1 MQDYDVKIPNF
12 TFYGE
17 RTLTS
22 DNDFLFV
29 FQNLS
34 VVPKKLTPGKFSH
47 IWHFQEIGISAT
59 KFEKARIHFKSD
71 VFAAVAVVNAKVFY

>member
-1 MQDYDVKIPNF
+1 MENVLWQATTIF
-12 TFYGE
+12 
-17 RTLTS
+17 
-22 DNDFLFV
+22 FL

-71 VFAAVAVVNAKVFY
+71 VFAAVAVVDAKVFY